1 LSDVPAA
8 LAPERIECQQ
18 VFLPLHRS
26 REGALMRVKCRG
38 SAHKSYD
45 TVQSTHAFTL
55 TPSASARADWHFAV
69 LKRRNFVHET
79 RVYAASH
86 NRKTRAGYL
95 IRHSRVTAHSL
106 AGMRFAGVE
115 ALGLLCSQ
123 PLLEPHWHCLSA

>member
-1 LSDVPAA
+1 
-8 LAPERIECQQ
+8 
-18 VFLPLHRS
+18 
-26 REGALMRVKCRG
+26 MRVKCRG

-69 LKRRNFVHET
+69 LSNAATLCTKR
-79 RVYAASH
+79 ASMLH
-86 NRKTRAGYL
+86 RITGKPARDYL